1 MDKIPTVKDVAMR
14 AGVSV
19 GTVSRV
25 LAGELSV
32 KTALR
37 DRVQD
42 AIDAL
47 SYRPNVMA
55 RALRTSTTDVIGL
68 IVPDI
73 TNPFFSQMAASAER
87 AAFEYRHSLMLASS
101 HNDREAEQ
109 SHISAFLDRSVRG
122 IIIVAANVSHSAHV
136 KTKVPIVSL
145 DRRFADFPLIS
156 INHAEAAA
164 LVADHFYE
172 LGHRRIA
179 YIAGPA
185 DTEAGRARRE
195 GFVDRIRALDAKA
208 ELEIF
213 SGRFDYESGEVIARR
228 LLAQPPQMR
237 PTAIAAASDQQAI
250 GVLRAARD
258 LGLDVPGALSIAG
271 FDDIHLANL
280 VVPRLTTVRQPT
292 DQLARRAVE
301 LLLEKA
307 LEPGDEA
314 LSASLVIRGS
324 TAPPPPDQAGDQPTE
339 GPKSPQQE

>member
-1 MDKIPTVKDVAMR
+1 MDKIPTVKDVASH

-25 LAGELSV
+25 LAGEIAV
-32 KTALR
+32 KAALR
-37 DRVQD
+37 EKVND
-42 AIDAL
+42 AINAL
-47 SYRPNVMA
+47 GYRPNVMA
-55 RALRTSTTDVIGL
+55 RALRTSKTDVIGL

-87 AAFEYRHSLMLASS
+87 AALEHRHSLMLASS
-101 HNDREAEQ
+101 HNDHEAEQ
-109 SHISAFLDRSVRG
+109 SHITAFLDRSVRG
-122 IIIVAANVSHSAHV
+122 IIVVAANVSHPARV
-136 KTKVPIVSL
+136 KSKVPIVSL

-164 LVADHFYE
+164 LVADHLYG

-195 GFVDRIRALDAKA
+195 GFVNRIQALDARVN
-208 ELEIF
+208 LEIF
-213 SGRFDYESGEVIARR
+213 SGRFDYESGEVIGRR
-228 LLAQPPQMR
+228 LLAQPYWKR

-250 GVLRAARD
+250 GVLRTARD
-258 LGLDVPGALSIAG
+258 LGIDVPGELSIAG

-301 LLLEKA
+301 LLLDRVE
-307 LEPGDEA
+307 EPRDEA
-314 LSASLVIRGS
+314 MSATLIVRGS
-324 TAPPPPDQAGDQPTE
+324 TGAPPDVDTSGH
-339 GPKSPQQE
+339 